1 MITTINEFKNSN
13 INESE
18 KYSNKFVSWFTGTSL
33 NNVKHPIYGNHKLTI
48 DQVKKSTAEYKNK
61 IFKNIQK
68 HIDNG
73 DINKDKINEST
84 VGLEAL
90 PVQVYKSSL
99 GDSSSNGITSK
110 NDRLLL
116 VFDGLSSPFKTNE
129 DEDYL
134 VLIKRNIGGKE
145 YLSAKPQ
152 SLIESN
158 THSMFGGNFIFT
170 SDSRFPSSYPIPVHD
185 RVEN

>member
-1 MITTINEFKNSN
+1 MITSINEFKQKT
-13 INESE
+13 NES
-18 KYSNKFVSWFTGTSL
+18 VS
-33 NNVKHPIYGNHKLTI
+33 
-48 DQVKKSTAEYKNK
+48 
-61 IFKNIQK
+61 
-68 HIDNG
+68 
-73 DINKDKINEST
+73 
-84 VGLEAL
+84 GLDAL
-90 PVQVYKSSL
+90 PVSIYKSPL
-99 GDSSSNGITSK
+99 GDSSANGITSK

-116 VFDGLSSPFKTNE
+116 VFDGLNSPFKTNE
-129 DEDYL
+129 GEDYL
-134 VLIKRNIGGKE
+134 VLIKRNIGSEE